1 VSKIALGLEGDAALA
16 DVSLALQERAK
27 KIGIELNF

>member
-1 VSKIALGLEGDAALA
+1 VEADAALA
-16 DVSLALQERAK
+16 DVSFALQERAK